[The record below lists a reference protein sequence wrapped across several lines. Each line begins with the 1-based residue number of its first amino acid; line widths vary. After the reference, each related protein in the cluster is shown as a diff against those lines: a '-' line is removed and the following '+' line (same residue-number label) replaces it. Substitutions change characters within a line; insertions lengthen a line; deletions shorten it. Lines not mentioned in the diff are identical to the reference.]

1 MLIALYHYVPVVRRD
16 SRGNLRRAG
25 KTGKTGKTGKAGK
38 GGKTGGW
45 SFAMPP
51 AVLPSQLVEGDG
63 RA

>member
-25 KTGKTGKTGKAGK
+25 KTGKTGKTG
-38 GGKTGGW
+38 GW